1 MAGSYWA
8 PGEVTVT
15 SAAAAPEVEQ
25 MLAHHAQLQV
35 ELAQRVAALETV
47 VAAGVPFQAAQA
59 AVGEFIASE
68 IVPHALAEEDAIYH
82 TGAQTSTFAPLV
94 AGMVM
99 EHEALI
105 GLAGQLAA
113 ADSGVLAFS
122 SATSFRAL
130 FEVHVRKE
138 NEILLP
144 GLVESGA
151 NPGALLADMHTAFTG
166 RRAAAAATAGT
177 GSTAAA
183 TAHPEAAGEPGEL
196 VVDTRAHAAGSCAN
210 LATQTVDS
218 IASGASFV
226 LISDHDPRGL
236 HYMLDAERPGLA
248 SWQLLEDGP
257 VRWQVRVTKN
267 AVSV

>member
-1 MAGSYWA
+1 MAR
-8 PGEVTVT
+8 
-15 SAAAAPEVEQ
+15 
-25 MLAHHAQLQV
+25 LI
-35 ELAQRVAALETV
+35 ELASDRRSVLAALDSDAT
-47 VAAGVPFQAAQA
+47 
-59 AVGEFIASE
+59 ASFE
-68 IVPHALAEEDAIYH
+68 SSIRFCHD
-82 TGAQTSTFAPLV
+82 GRSTLYC
-94 AGMVM
+94 
-99 EHEALI
+99 
-105 GLAGQLAA
+105 
-113 ADSGVLAFS
+113 
-122 SATSFRAL
+122 SF
-130 FEVHVRKE
+130 
-138 NEILLP
+138 
-144 GLVESGA
+144 
-151 NPGALLADMHTAFTG
+151 G

>member
-1 MAGSYWA
+1 MTATQGA
-8 PGEVTVT
+8 V
-15 SAAAAPEVEQ
+15 APEVEQ
-25 MLAHHAQLQV
+25 MLAHHAQLQA
-35 ELAQRVAALETV
+35 ELARRVAALETA
-47 VAAGVPFQAAQA
+47 AAGGASFRAEQA
-59 AVGEFIASE
+59 AVSEFIAAE

-82 TGAQTSTFAPLV
+82 TGAQAATFAPLV
-94 AGMVM
+94 AGMLM
-99 EHEALI
+99 EHEALV
-105 GLAGQLAA
+105 GLAGQLANA
-113 ADSGVLAFS
+113 GTGI
-122 SATSFRAL
+122 SAISYATAFRAL

-144 GLVESGA
+144 GLVESGV
-151 NPGALLADMHTAFTG
+151 NPGALLADMHTAFAG

-177 GSTAAA
+177 GSV
-183 TAHPEAAGEPGEL
+183 AAGSDEPETADKPGEI

-218 IASGASFV
+218 IANGASFV

-236 HYMLDAERPGLA
+236 HYMLDAERPGQA